1 MPARVRCARS
11 WYRVLTRG
19 RGSAGRASPCQGEGR
34 GFESRRPLHSED
46 PLNEGVFVVFRA
58 SPPEFEVVLLL
69 SAAGVH
75 GEHSTIGISCVA
87 VRAIALTVRWLWPE
101 RLLAFANLFFR
112 ISELECVCPPRAT
125 LRRIAPATC
134 VVGCLLRRWQRFDVA
149 ARDPDRH
156 RSCYRQSERFWTPT
170 AIVSSS
176 LMMFDAS
183 VINDDEFT
191 FFQTAAYRR

>member
-1 MPARVRCARS
+1 MPARVRCTRS
-11 WYRVLTRG
+11 WYRVLARG

-75 GEHSTIGISCVA
+75 GERSTNRHLVRRREGHRAHGAVA
-87 VRAIALTVRWLWPE
+87 VGQLWPD

-112 ISELECVCPPRAT
+112 
-125 LRRIAPATC
+125 
-134 VVGCLLRRWQRFDVA
+134 F
-149 ARDPDRH
+149 
-156 RSCYRQSERFWTPT
+156 
-170 AIVSSS
+170 
-176 LMMFDAS
+176 
-183 VINDDEFT
+183 
-191 FFQTAAYRR
+191 

>member
-87 VRAIALTVRWLWPE
+87 VRAIALTVRYLVGGCGQNGCSCSPISSSASESWNVFARHAVLHAAPFGGSRRPPAMWGVPCAGGNSSTLWRVTRIGTAPGIGNWK
-101 RLLAFANLFFR
+101 RSGLLAQ
-112 ISELECVCPPRAT
+112 VC
-125 LRRIAPATC
+125 
-134 VVGCLLRRWQRFDVA
+134 
-149 ARDPDRH
+149 RH
-156 RSCYRQSERFWTPT
+156 H
-170 AIVSSS
+170 
-176 LMMFDAS
+176 
-183 VINDDEFT
+183 
-191 FFQTAAYRR
+191 